1 MSARDACCAAG
12 RGHDMRPRVAKCP
25 AGFTL
30 VEIVLIIVIAAVAI
44 LPLSMLFANTSIRS
58 GDARNATVAA
68 QLAQAKME
76 ELAADRNSPTR
87 GFSYLIAANYSAE
100 SPVPAFPGYSRSVA
114 FAPDS
119 TYDGVTFRT
128 VGVTVVCPNIPP
140 VTLTTWFTNY

>member
-1 MSARDACCAAG
+1 MSARG
-12 RGHDMRPRVAKCP
+12 GTRGPVE

-30 VEIVLIIVIAAVAI
+30 IEMVLIIVIAAVAI

-58 GDARNATVAA
+58 GDARNATIAA

-76 ELAADRNSPTR
+76 ELAADKNSLAR
-87 GFSYLIAANYSAE
+87 GFAYLVAGNYPAE
-100 SPVPAFPGYSRSVA
+100 NPVPAFSGYNRSVS

-128 VGVTVVCPNIPP
+128 VGVTVSCVNIPP
-140 VTLTTWFTNY
+140 VTLTTWFTSY